1 MYIAEMTVSSF
12 QLSIQRF
19 LPSSKKIFSE
29 DLECGTEMELL
40 WVEGKTDPEWPETLS
55 LSSLG
60 LQVSFSDL
68 SFLGFLPT
76 QGTA

>member
-29 DLECGTEMELL
+29 DLVCGTEMELL
-40 WVEGKTDPEWPETLS
+40 
-55 LSSLG
+55 
-60 LQVSFSDL
+60 
-68 SFLGFLPT
+68 
-76 QGTA
+76 

>member
-19 LPSSKKIFSE
+19 LPYSKKIFSE

-40 WVEGKTDPEWPETLS
+40 WVEGKTGPEWPET

-60 LQVSFSDL
+60 LQVSFSDF

>member
-1 MYIAEMTVSSF
+1 MYIAEMTVNSF
-12 QLSIQRF
+12 QILIQRF

-29 DLECGTEMELL
+29 DLVCDTEMELL
-40 WVEGKTDPEWPETLS
+40 WVEGKTGPKWPET

-60 LQVSFSDL
+60 LQVGFSYF